1 MAKTKTKATK
11 KTAKAKA
18 KTKKIEI
25 NIGGESYKVDEGVNE
40 TLAIMSNAL
49 HSHEIALLTW
59 AYKDY
64 AGNEPDLDAFR
75 KSLNEYCLSIPNS
88 KEIMKR
94 MEDLD
99 KQTAEEQDKSKES
112 KE

>member
-1 MAKTKTKATK
+1 MAKTKTKKAT
-11 KTAKAKA
+11 KAKA
-18 KTKKIEI
+18 KTTKKIEI

-88 KEIMKR
+88 EEIMKR

-99 KQTAEEQDKSKES
+99 KQAAEEQDKSKES

>member
-1 MAKTKTKATK
+1 MAKTKTKKTTK
-11 KTAKAKA
+11 AKAKA
-18 KTKKIEI
+18 TKKIEI
-25 NIGGESYKVDEGVNE
+25 NIGGESYKVDETVNE

-49 HSHEIALLTW
+49 QAHEIALLTW

-64 AGNEPDLDAFR
+64 SGNEPELDAFR

-88 KEIMKR
+88 EEIMKR

-99 KQTAEEQDKSKES
+99 KQAAEEKDKSKES

>member
-1 MAKTKTKATK
+1 MAKTKTKKATK
-11 KTAKAKA
+11 AKTKT
-18 KTKKIEI
+18 TKKIEI
-25 NIGGESYKVDEGVNE
+25 NIGGKSYKVDEGVNE
-40 TLAIMSNAL
+40 TLAVMSNAL

-99 KQTAEEQDKSKES
+99 KQAAEENDNSKES

>member
-1 MAKTKTKATK
+1 MAKTKTKKAT
-11 KTAKAKA
+11 KAKA
-18 KTKKIEI
+18 TKKIEI
-25 NIGGESYKVDEGVNE
+25 NIGGESFKVDESVNE

-88 KEIMKR
+88 EEIMKR

-99 KQTAEEQDKSKES
+99 KQAAEEKDESKES

>member
-1 MAKTKTKATK
+1 MAKTKTKKSTKAKATK
-11 KTAKAKA
+11 K
-18 KTKKIEI
+18 IDI
-25 NIGGESYKVDEGVNE
+25 NIGGKSFKVDESVNE
-40 TLAIMSNAL
+40 TLMIMSNAL
-49 HSHEIALLTW
+49 QSHEVALLTW

-64 AGNEPDLDAFR
+64 AGNEPDLDTFR

-88 KEIMKR
+88 KDIMKR

-99 KQTAEEQDKSKES
+99 KQAAEEKDESKES

>member
-11 KTAKAKA
+11 KTAKA

-75 KSLNEYCLSIPNS
+75 KSLNEYCLTIPNS
-88 KEIMKR
+88 EEIMKR

-99 KQTAEEQDKSKES
+99 KQAAEEKDDSKES